1 LQRDYL
7 CGLDW
12 TGEDYSLFS
21 TTSQGWQHQA
31 WPCRGQPAQ
40 QRSPSQEESPQESS
54 LLYAS
59 CALSINQSFSDTTSR
74 SSHTYRSIQEEL
86 ISLANEHDD
95 DDSLVMEFITPQ
107 QPQRLTLRTAAQ
119 SLPERAC
126 HDATSRHARYTATTT
141 YGTGT
146 AHAVTRTAVSRRRR
160 AIFLRWWLSS
170 TDAPAAAGT
179 PRCWTTAPPRRRRSA
194 PSSSFSSSSCHAAG
208 AGRGPLLR
216 RRHLRRGSWP

>member
-1 LQRDYL
+1 VAAPSVALQRPA
-7 CGLDW
+7 
-12 TGEDYSLFS
+12 SA
-21 TTSQGWQHQA
+21 TTESIT
-31 WPCRGQPAQ
+31 RG
-40 QRSPSQEESPQESS
+40 ESPRIQPP
-54 LLYAS
+54 LCIL
-59 CALSINQSFSDTTSR
+59 CSIYQSFSDTTSR